1 MSTAG
6 ITQIVGFRGEL
17 LRPQDAGYGEAR
29 RLWNGAIDKRPAV
42 IARCTGAAD
51 VMVGISYARSS
62 GLPLAVRGGGHNVAG
77 TASCDGGIVLDLSP
91 MKQLRIDPTTR
102 TAWAQPGLLWGEL
115 DQATQALGLATTGG
129 IVTHTGV
136 AGLTLGGGIGWLM
149 RKHGLT
155 CDNLLEAELVTA
167 DGRLLRVDGREH
179 PELLWG
185 IRGGGGNF
193 GVVTRFRFRLHRVGP
208 QVLAGP
214 VLYPAEQARPILR
227 SYRDWAAGAPDEVST
242 VVNLRLAPPLEII
255 PEYLHGVPV
264 VAIVCC
270 YAGADA
276 AAGERMLGPLRRLG
290 TPLLDLVTVRPYTA
304 HQATFDATV
313 PHGLHYYWKS
323 HYLDELGDEA
333 IDTLVDHAWR
343 HRSPRSYTI
352 VFQLGGAV
360 RRVPNDATAFSG
372 RGAGYA
378 LNINAVAVDADSYPE
393 QAAWVRRMWEAM
405 GPHSNGVY
413 MNFLGDEG
421 ASRVRAAYGAAKYRR
436 LVALK
441 RAWDPDNLF
450 RLNQNITPG

>member
-77 TASCDGGIVLDLSP
+77 TASCDDGIVLDLSP

-167 DGRLLRVDGREH
+167 DGRLLRVDGREL

-227 SYRDWAAGAPDEVST
+227 GYRDWAAGAPDEVST

-255 PEYLHGVPV
+255 PEHLHGVPV

-276 AAGERMLGPLRRLG
+276 DAGERMLGPLRRLG
-290 TPLLDLVTVRPYTA
+290 TRCWTWSRSGPTRRTRRPSMPPWRTA
-304 HQATFDATV
+304 CTTTGSRTTWMSWAT
-313 PHGLHYYWKS
+313 
-323 HYLDELGDEA
+323 
-333 IDTLVDHAWR
+333 R
-343 HRSPRSYTI
+343 RSTPWSTTP
-352 VFQLGGAV
+352 G
-360 RRVPNDATAFSG
+360 ATARRAPTRSCSSS
-372 RGAGYA
+372 AGPCA
-378 LNINAVAVDADSYPE
+378 ACPTMRPPSAGVAPAT
-393 QAAWVRRMWEAM
+393 R
-405 GPHSNGVY
+405 
-413 MNFLGDEG
+413 
-421 ASRVRAAYGAAKYRR
+421 
-436 LVALK
+436 
-441 RAWDPDNLF
+441 
-450 RLNQNITPG
+450 

>member
-6 ITQIVGFRGEL
+6 STEIVGFQGEL
-17 LRPQDAGYGEAR
+17 LRPQDAGYAEAR

-51 VMVGISYARSS
+51 VIAGIGHARSS

-91 MKQLRIDPTTR
+91 MKGIRVDPVAR
-102 TAWAQPGLLWGEL
+102 TVWAEPGLLWGEL
-115 DQATQALGLATTGG
+115 DQATQATGLATTGG

-136 AGLTLGGGIGWLM
+136 AGLTVGGGIGWLM

-155 CDNLLEAELVTA
+155 CDNLLGVELVTA
-167 DGRLLRVDGREH
+167 DGGLLRVDGGEH
-179 PELLWG
+179 AELLWG

-193 GVVTRFRFRLHRVGP
+193 GVVTAFQFRLHPVGP

-214 VLYPAEQARPILR
+214 VLYSAERAREVLR
-227 SYRDWAAGAPDEVST
+227 AYRDWAADAPDDVST
-242 VVNLRLAPPLEII
+242 VVNLRFAPALEII
-255 PEYLHGVPV
+255 PERLHGVPV
-264 VAIVCC
+264 ATIVCC

-276 AAGERMLGPLRRLG
+276 AEGERLLEPVRRLG
-290 TPLLDLVTVRPYTA
+290 APLLDLVTVKPYSA

-323 HYLDELGDEA
+323 HYLDELGDGA
-333 IDTLVDHAWR
+333 IDAVVDHAWS

-352 VFQLGGAV
+352 MFQLGGAV
-360 RRVPNDATAFSG
+360 RRVPEDATAFSG

-378 LNINAVAVDADSYPE
+378 LNINAVALDADE
-393 QAAWVRRMWEAM
+393 CARQTDWARGLWEAT
-405 GPHSNGVY
+405 GRFSNGVY

-421 ASRVRAAYGAAKYRR
+421 ADRVRAAYGEAKYRR
-436 LVALK
+436 LAELK

-450 RLNQNITPG
+450 RLNQNISPG